1 MFNDIKTGELKDL
14 KFLADR
20 SGLDDVDNEQLR
32 MIISDEYRLVINLSQ
47 LVLAYSII
55 TYLLTYS
62 LIRQNK
68 VQRKSCLIYRKKLL
82 VLVFIA
88 P

>member
-47 LVLAYSII
+47 LVLAHSII
-55 TYLLTYS
+55 TYLLTHS
-62 LIRQNK
+62 SGKTKCRGR
-68 VQRKSCLIYRKKLL
+68 V
-82 VLVFIA
+82 A
-88 P
+88 